1 MCIRDSSYTVAVL
14 GAGNIGSAV
23 IARLLELENEIVDI
37 NLKKV
42 LVSDI
47 SKDRDVDKKLLTDN
61 FSDILDDQSIDLVI
75 EVLGGVDPG
84 KEYIKS
90 LLEGGKAVITAN
102 KDIIADCGSELVQL
116 AQENNTCLYFEAAV
130 AAGIP
135 VLKPLIES
143 LRGESLKRVTG
154 IINGTSNY
162 ILSSMEEGSS
172 YTDALNTAQ
181 DLGYAEPDPTNDVEG
196 VDAKFK
202 AMILSMICFGANP
215 TPENLY
221 TEGISTITKEDFD
234 WANRLNKTIK
244 LVAVIDNENEGFN
257 ARVHPVL
264 IDTKHPLAAIRGSLN
279 AVVVEGENINQ
290 LVFSGPGAGAAP
302 TASAIIGDV
311 LSACHQL
318 SSDQSNWYPLRSQKF
333 ENKEFKNVS
342 SSWFV
347 RLSVKDEPGVL
358 ASIAGTFGENNVSI
372 ESVIQEG
379 RGDQAELVLV
389 THEAPEE
396 DLQNSINQISSLDSV
411 ASVTSTLRVYS

>member
-1 MCIRDSSYTVAVL
+1 MQNNSYTVAVL

-23 IARLLELENEIVDI
+23 ITRLLELENEIVDI

-47 SKDRDVDKKLLTDN
+47 SKDRNIDKKLLTDN
-61 FSDILDDQSIDLVI
+61 FSDISDDQSIDLVI

-196 VDAKFK
+196 VDAKYK

-290 LVFSGPGAGAAP
+290 LVFSGPGAGASP

-318 SSDQSNWYPLRSQKF
+318 SSDQSNWYPLRSQKY

>member
-1 MCIRDSSYTVAVL
+1 MKNNSYSVAVL

-23 IARLLELENEIVDI
+23 IKRLQELDSEIVDV
-37 NLKKV
+37 NLTKV

-47 SKDRDVDKKLLTDN
+47 TKDRSIDKGLLTE
-61 FSDILDDQSIDLVI
+61 DIKDIIDDKSIDLVI
-75 EVLGGVDPG
+75 EVLGGVEPG

-90 LLEGGKAVITAN
+90 LLTNGKAVITAN
-102 KDIIADCGSELVQL
+102 KDIIADCGNELVQL
-116 AQENNTCLYFEAAV
+116 AQENNACLYFEAAV

-143 LRGESLKRVTG
+143 LRGEDLHRVTG

-162 ILSSMEEGSS
+162 ILTSMEEGST
-172 YTDALNTAQ
+172 YEDALSTAQ
-181 DLGYAEPDPTNDVEG
+181 ELGYAEPDPTNDVEG
-196 VDAKFK
+196 IDAMYK
-202 AMILSMICFGANP
+202 AMILSLICFGA
-215 TPENLY
+215 TPNKDIVH

-234 WANRLNKTIK
+234 WASRLSKTIK
-244 LVAVIDNENEGFN
+244 LVALIDNEGGAFN

-264 IDTKHPLAAIRGSLN
+264 IDIKHPLASIRGALN

-302 TASAIIGDV
+302 TASAVIGDV

-318 SSDQSNWYPLRSQKF
+318 SSNQSNWYPLRNQKHDD
-333 ENKEFKNVS
+333 KNFDDVS
-342 SSWFV
+342 SSWFI
-347 RLSVKDEPGVL
+347 RLSVNDEPGVL

-379 RGDQAELVLV
+379 RGEQAELVLV
-389 THEAPEE
+389 THEAPEK
-396 DLQNSINQISSLDSV
+396 DMQNSIEQISSLDSV
-411 ASVTSTLRVYS
+411 TSVTSTLRVYS

>member
-1 MCIRDSSYTVAVL
+1 MQNNSYTVAVL

-172 YTDALNTAQ
+172 YSDALNTAQ